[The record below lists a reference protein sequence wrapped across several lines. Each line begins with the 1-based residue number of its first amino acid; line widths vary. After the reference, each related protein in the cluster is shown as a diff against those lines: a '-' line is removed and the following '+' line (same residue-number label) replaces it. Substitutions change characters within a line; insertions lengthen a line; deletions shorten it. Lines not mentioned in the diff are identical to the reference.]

1 MFRKLRI
8 QFVMIATAA
17 VIVMLIAIIGILNA
31 SRFAVSEK
39 RINRMLDLLTENE
52 GELPDVEA
60 VERILGRKINT
71 DILMQYRYFSA
82 DVDENNMVVTVN
94 AEHISSLSETD
105 VRYYVNKI
113 LSDNRTYGN
122 FITTDGQRFAYK
134 LTTKENSENKI
145 IVVLDYTS
153 FYEDR
158 ADLIETSVFLF
169 FSNLTFFLIIFI
181 IFSGRVI
188 KPFIENYQNQR
199 AFITNAGHELKT
211 PLAIIFANNGLIEMI
226 SGENEWTK
234 STNEQIQRLDELIN
248 RLIAVAKF
256 EEQSQ
261 TVLTN
266 TNFSEIVEKSSKSFT
281 SLAIKGG
288 RKFDI
293 DVQKDLNISGDGNS
307 LYELVNILLDNAN
320 KYCDNGGTIGVKL
333 SVQGITFKK
342 ARLEVYNTYKSG
354 KGIDH
359 SKFFD
364 RFYREDK
371 SHNSIISGY
380 GVGLSIAQN
389 IVKRNK
395 GRIHVSYKDDII
407 YFIISFNILDKQKIT

>member
-1 MFRKLRI
+1 MLRKLRI
-8 QFVMIATAA
+8 QFVLIATAA

-31 SRFAVSEK
+31 SKFAVSEN

-52 GELPDVEA
+52 GELPDLEA
-60 VERILGRKINT
+60 VEKILGRKINT

-82 DVDENNMVVTVN
+82 DVDENNMVITVK

-113 LSDNRTYGN
+113 LSDNRIYGN

-134 LTTKENSENKI
+134 LSTKENSENKI
-145 IVVLDYTS
+145 IVVLDYTN

-169 FSNLTFFLIIFI
+169 FSNLVFFLIIFI

-211 PLAIIFANNGLIEMI
+211 PLSIISANNELAEMMT
-226 SGENEWTK
+226 GENELTISTK
-234 STNEQIQRLDELIN
+234 EQVERLTELIN
-248 RLIAVAKF
+248 RLIILAKF

-261 TVLTN
+261 LVLED

-288 RKFDI
+288 KKFDI
-293 DVQKDLNISGDGNS
+293 SIQKDINISGDNNS

-320 KYCDNGGTIGVKL
+320 KYCDREGTIGVKL
-333 SVQGITFKK
+333 SAQGIKFRK
-342 ARLEVYNTYKSG
+342 ARLEVYNTYKAG

-364 RFYREDK
+364 RFYREDT
-371 SHNSIISGY
+371 SHSSTISGY

-395 GRIHVSYKDDII
+395 GRIHVSYKDDTI
-407 YFIISFNILDKQKIT
+407 YFMVNFNILDK